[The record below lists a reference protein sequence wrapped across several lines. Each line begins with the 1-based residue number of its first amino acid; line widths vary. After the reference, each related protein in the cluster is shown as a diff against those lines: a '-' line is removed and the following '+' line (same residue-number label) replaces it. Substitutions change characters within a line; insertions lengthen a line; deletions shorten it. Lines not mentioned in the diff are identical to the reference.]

1 MFSALTDR
9 GHKLLFLELSKAI
22 MHLFQI
28 VYQQKVILGENSN
41 TEVIVAEELAAKLS
55 KDFPHINIENLFE
68 LAKSLM
74 MESESFGQFQ
84 QLLRIFL
91 IDTKKMHPSDIDL
104 RRAEIESR
112 ELNEIIGLTGP
123 ANPSTDVFDD
133 LIPEF

>member
-1 MFSALTDR
+1 MNIFIQT
-9 GHKLLFLELSKAI
+9 
-22 MHLFQI
+22 
-28 VYQQKVILGENSN
+28 
-41 TEVIVAEELAAKLS
+41 
-55 KDFPHINIENLFE
+55 IENLFE